1 MNLTSRNVLNTFMD
15 HLWDGFYTSM
25 KRLSRFASL
34 IQGGPNMF
42 YQITYTSTPPLR
54 QKFML
59 KTNQAPVV
67 IRIKYPK
74 AGAYQVQDANGR
86 EIVANAWDA
95 GIQQPSVI
103 KGSRGGSCG
112 ENRYVGVI
120 NILEFYLNKGCTV
133 FIVPID
139 SIQSSVRMNWTMN
152 EFFKDG
158 GTTKFVDRIAASLGI
173 KIANV
178 KVVSVYTGSV
188 VVDYQIVEDS
198 LKTLSTSG
206 GIDKVQNNL
215 ASLLTSKAID
225 LGAPILN
232 VQVSATKASAS
243 SAVPTT
249 STT

>member
-34 IQGGPNMF
+34 IQGGTNMY

-54 QKFML
+54 QKFQL
-59 KTNQAPVV
+59 RTLQAPVV

-74 AGAYQVQDANGR
+74 AGSYQVQDANGK
-86 EIVANAWDA
+86 EIVANTWDSS
-95 GIQQPSVI
+95 IQQPYQI
-103 KGSRGGSCG
+103 KGAKGGFCG
-112 ENRYVGVI
+112 ENRYVGVV
-120 NILEFYLNKGCTV
+120 NILEFYLNKGCSV

-139 SIQSSVRMNWTMN
+139 SIQSSVRMNWTLN

-188 VVDYQIVEDS
+188 VVDYQIVED
-198 LKTLSTSG
+198 
-206 GIDKVQNNL
+206 
-215 ASLLTSKAID
+215 
-225 LGAPILN
+225 
-232 VQVSATKASAS
+232 
-243 SAVPTT
+243 
-249 STT
+249 